1 MNLRPVIL
9 AGGSGKRL
17 WPLSRNQY
25 PKPFLTNNSQ
35 TSLIQNTVQRSLN
48 LELALPVIVCN
59 EQNRFL
65 LTDHLNSISAQ
76 VEKIL
81 LEPLPKNTAP
91 ALTLAALYL
100 LRNLEDPI
108 LFSMPSDHFIEEDE
122 DFFEVVGTAS
132 KLAEDGGIVTF
143 GIDVETPDINFGYIQ
158 KGKPTK
164 SAYFELKGFHEK
176 PDSLTAKKMH
186 ESKDF
191 LWNSGMFLIKA
202 SSWIHNMKIH
212 SPRILEACERSIQN
226 GTEDGIFFRPAPEP
240 LDDCPSK
247 SIDHAVMEN
256 LKNSE
261 NVFKNWVVP
270 LKSRWSDLGSWSSFM
285 SSQIPD
291 KSNNLLKGDV
301 ITDSVQNSII
311 VSDHRTVAAS
321 HVESLI
327 IVETPDAILV
337 ADRNQEHKI
346 KDLVNKI
353 PVKSTAIFESHKK
366 VFRPWGHYEILDT
379 GKEFQVKRLTVL
391 PEHALSLQIH
401 NRRTEHWVVV
411 SGVAT
416 VTRGSET
423 MTLEKNQ
430 STYIPKGVQHRL
442 ENNKGENLEIIE
454 VQSGSY
460 FGEDDIVRLDDRYD
474 RASGKSPL

>member
-25 PKPFLTNNSQ
+25 PKPFLTNNSH

-48 LELALPVIVCN
+48 LDLALPVIVCN

-65 LTDHLNSISAQ
+65 LIDHLNSISAQ

-91 ALTLAALYL
+91 ALTLAALYIL
-100 LRNLEDPI
+100 ENLGDHI
-108 LFSMPSDHFIEEDE
+108 LFSMPSDHFIEEDD
-122 DFFEVVGTAS
+122 DFFEAVGTAS
-132 KLAEDGGIVTF
+132 KLAADGGIVTF

-158 KGKPTK
+158 KGKSTK
-164 SAYFELKGFHEK
+164 SAYYELKGFHEK
-176 PDSLTAKKMH
+176 PDSKTAQKMH
-186 ESKDF
+186 ESKEF
-191 LWNSGMFLIKA
+191 LWNSGMFFVKA
-202 SSWIHNMKIH
+202 SSWVHNLKIH

-226 GTEDGIFFRPAPEP
+226 GTEDGIFFRPGPES
-240 LDDCPSK
+240 LSDCPSK

-256 LKNSE
+256 LKHSE

-270 LKSRWSDLGSWSSFM
+270 LKSSWSDLGSWSSFM
-285 SSQIPD
+285 GSQIPD
-291 KSNNLLKGDV
+291 KSNNLLQGDV

-321 HVESLI
+321 HIDNLI

-337 ADRNQEHKI
+337 ADRNQEHEI

-353 PVKSTAIFESHKK
+353 PVESTAIFESHKK
-366 VFRPWGHYEILDT
+366 VFRPWGHYEIVDS
-379 GKEFQVKRLTVL
+379 GKEFQVKRLTVF
-391 PEHALSLQIH
+391 PKHALSLQIH
-401 NRRTEHWVVV
+401 NHRTEHWVVV

-416 VTRGSET
+416 VTKGSET

-430 STYIPKGVQHRL
+430 STYIPKKVQHRL
-442 ENNKGENLEIIE
+442 ENNKDENLEIIE

-474 RASGKSPL
+474 RASDISNL

>member
-1 MNLRPVIL
+1 
-9 AGGSGKRL
+9 
-17 WPLSRNQY
+17 
-25 PKPFLTNNSQ
+25 
-35 TSLIQNTVQRSLN
+35 
-48 LELALPVIVCN
+48 
-59 EQNRFL
+59 
-65 LTDHLNSISAQ
+65 
-76 VEKIL
+76 
-81 LEPLPKNTAP
+81 
-91 ALTLAALYL
+91 
-100 LRNLEDPI
+100 
-108 LFSMPSDHFIEEDE
+108 
-122 DFFEVVGTAS
+122 
-132 KLAEDGGIVTF
+132 
-143 GIDVETPDINFGYIQ
+143 
-158 KGKPTK
+158 
-164 SAYFELKGFHEK
+164 
-176 PDSLTAKKMH
+176 
-186 ESKDF
+186 
-191 LWNSGMFLIKA
+191 
-202 SSWIHNMKIH
+202 
-212 SPRILEACERSIQN
+212 
-226 GTEDGIFFRPAPEP
+226 
-240 LDDCPSK
+240 
-247 SIDHAVMEN
+247 
-256 LKNSE
+256 
-261 NVFKNWVVP
+261 
-270 LKSRWSDLGSWSSFM
+270 M
-285 SSQIPD
+285 SSHIPD

-366 VFRPWGHYEILDT
+366 VFRPLGHYEILDT

-430 STYIPKGVQHRL
+430 STYIPNGVQHRL

>member
-1 MNLRPVIL
+1 VNLRPVIL

-17 WPLSRNQY
+17 WPLSRHQY

-48 LELALPVIVCN
+48 LGLALPMIVCN

-65 LTDHLNSISAQ
+65 LTDHLASISAP

-100 LRNLEDPI
+100 LRNLGDHI

-122 DFFEVVGTAS
+122 DFFEVVDTAS

-143 GIDVETPDINFGYIQ
+143 GIEVETPDVNFGYIQ
-158 KGKPTK
+158 KGAPIKN
-164 SAYFELKGFHEK
+164 AYFELKRFHEK
-176 PDSLTAKKMH
+176 PDSKTAQRMH
-186 ESKDF
+186 ESKKF
-191 LWNSGMFLIKA
+191 LWNSGMFLVKA
-202 SSWIHNMKIH
+202 SSWIQNLKIH
-212 SPRILEACERSIQN
+212 APRILEACERSIQN
-226 GTEDGIFFRPAPEP
+226 GTEDGIFFRPDPEAF
-240 LDDCPSK
+240 DDCPSK

-256 LKNSE
+256 LKTSE
-261 NVFKNWVVP
+261 NIFKNWVIP
-270 LKSRWSDLGSWSSFM
+270 LKSTWSDLGSWSSFM
-285 SSQIPD
+285 SSHIPD

-311 VSDHRTVAAS
+311 VSDHRTIAAS
-321 HVESLI
+321 HIDNLI
-327 IVETPDAILV
+327 VVETPDAILV
-337 ADRNQEHKI
+337 ANRDREHKI

-353 PVKSTAIFESHKK
+353 PIESTSIFESHKK
-366 VFRPWGHYEILDT
+366 VFRPWGHYEILDS

-391 PEHALSLQIH
+391 PKHALSLQIH
-401 NRRTEHWVVV
+401 NHRTEHWVVV

-416 VTRGSET
+416 VTKGNES
-423 MTLEKNQ
+423 MALEKNQ

-442 ENNKGENLEIIE
+442 ENNEGENLEIIE

-460 FGEDDIVRLDDRYD
+460 FGEDDIVRLEDRYD
-474 RASGKSPL
+474 RTSSK